1 MKKKYEIHIGVTGN
15 VVLEMEAESVL
26 DAEIAAQDL
35 LDHGFDS
42 WDEFD
47 TDIVVVGITDPPF
60 RRGRRL

>member
-60 RRGRRL
+60 RRGLRL

>member
-15 VVLEMEAESVL
+15 VVLEIEAESVL